1 MVSYL
6 SFFNKDNHSVFQWI
20 IAHVLVFNY
29 SCTSILHPMK
39 HCFFFLFLLS
49 LFNNFAQLS
58 IKDSAPLQNHSLK
71 NIDETTLTLSQAVK
85 KNGLVVVFSCNSCP
99 FVVGS
104 DDFPGWETQ
113 YDSLYKAAQAN
124 EIGFILVNSNEGKRS
139 QADSFEEMKKHA
151 QEQGYAMPYLL
162 DTESQLAD
170 AFGAKTTPH
179 VYFFDEDL
187 TLIYS
192 GSIDNTWDKSRKE
205 DSPYLFNAIR
215 AKGNH
220 KKIKPNATE
229 PKGCGIKRVKAPIKN

>member
-1 MVSYL
+1 
-6 SFFNKDNHSVFQWI
+6 
-20 IAHVLVFNY
+20 
-29 SCTSILHPMK
+29 MK

-71 NIDETTLTLSQAVK
+71 NIDETTVTLTQAVN
-85 KNGLVVVFSCNSCP
+85 KNGLIVVFSCNSCP

-151 QEQGYAMPYLL
+151 
-162 DTESQLAD
+162 
-170 AFGAKTTPH
+170 PH